1 MSTRRTRVAVI
12 GAGAV
17 GTMAAAAAH
26 DAGHHVVLYARRRPP
41 RLVIE
46 RDDTHRHLD
55 IPVIVDPADAQP
67 ADWIL
72 LTTKAQDTR
81 SAAKAWFDRLLDP
94 HTTVVALQNGVD
106 HHERLQPLMPTATGL
121 VPALVMIA
129 AEVLAPGH
137 VLHRF
142 GGTITV
148 PDTHAGTRF
157 ARLLGGSDITVETTA
172 DFHTAAWRKLL
183 INAAANPITAV
194 TTQRMGVLQN
204 PSVRHLARA
213 LLDEVR
219 AVGVAT
225 GAHLT
230 DNDIRHTFHL
240 YDGMAPDDGT
250 SMLYDRLAG
259 RTTEHELI
267 TGAVVRLGDTHHV
280 PVPLNRA
287 VLALLRGAD
296 HK

>member
-17 GTMAAAAAH
+17 GTMVAAAAH
-26 DAGHHVVLYARRRPP
+26 DAGHDVVIHARRHPP
-41 RLVIE
+41 QLVVE
-46 RDDTHRHLD
+46 RDNTRRHLD
-55 IPVIVDPADAQP
+55 IPVTIDPADTHP
-67 ADWIL
+67 TDWIL

-81 SAAKAWFDRLLDP
+81 SAATWFDGLLTPD
-94 HTTVVALQNGVD
+94 TTVVALQNGVD
-106 HHERLQPLMPTATGL
+106 HADRVGPLLPPHTTL
-121 VPALVMIA
+121 LPALVLIA
-129 AEVLAPGH
+129 AEVIEPGH

-148 PDTHAGTRF
+148 PDTRAGTRF
-157 ARLLGGSDITVETTA
+157 ADLLDGSDITVDRTT
-172 DFHTAAWRKLL
+172 DFRTAAWRKLL
-183 INAAANPITAV
+183 LNAAANPITAL
-194 TTQRMGVLQN
+194 TTQRAGVLQN
-204 PSVRHLARA
+204 PSVRHLTRA

-219 AVGVAT
+219 NVGVAS

-230 DNDIRHTFHL
+230 DADIRHTFDV
-240 YDGMAPDDGT
+240 YDTFAPDDGT

-259 RTTEHELI
+259 RPTEHELI

-287 VLALLRGAD
+287 VLALMRGVN